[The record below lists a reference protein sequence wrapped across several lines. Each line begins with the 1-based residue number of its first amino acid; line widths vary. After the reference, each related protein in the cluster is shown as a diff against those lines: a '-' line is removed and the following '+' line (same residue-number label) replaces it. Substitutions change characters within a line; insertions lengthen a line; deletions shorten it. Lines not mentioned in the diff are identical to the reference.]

1 MENIEKILIE
11 YVCPSLE
18 LIEENFNWDMLDNKE
33 DEEIETEEI
42 QFEVNEEAKEVVE
55 EVVTPDALEEN
66 K

>member
-33 DEEIETEEI
+33 DEEIEA
-42 QFEVNEEAKEVVE
+42 F
-55 EVVTPDALEEN
+55 
-66 K
+66 

>member
-33 DEEIETEEI
+33 DEEIED
-42 QFEVNEEAKEVVE
+42 F
-55 EVVTPDALEEN
+55 
-66 K
+66 